1 MGNIFV
7 RRPIFAMVIAIM
19 IVVLGL
25 IAIRSMPIEQYPD
38 ITPPVV
44 EVSAEYLG
52 ADALTIEQSVATPL
66 EESVNG
72 VSDMIYM
79 QSTNSNNGSMSLQV
93 SFAVGTDPDM
103 NTIFTQNRVSSATP
117 MLPQVVI
124 KQGVTTEKT
133 MSSFIQVLS
142 LYSDGRY
149 DENFLGNYAILHI
162 KDRLARI
169 NGVGSVQ
176 VMGGG
181 AYAMRIWVKPD
192 RMDYLGVTVA
202 DIASAIEQQSEV
214 IPGGQ
219 LGAEPNDG
227 SAQFTYT
234 VRMPA
239 QYNTVE
245 QFERIVLRAE
255 PDGSLVYLKDVAD
268 VELGSQ
274 TYDVYSTYQ
283 QQPSS
288 MIMINQSPGSNAV
301 EVGKEVNAAMR
312 ELSQSF
318 PEGMHYHTIVDSTR
332 TILLGIHDIVVT
344 LALAL
349 LLVVLVIYLFLQN
362 IRATIVP
369 IIAIPVSLVGAFMV
383 FPLFGFSINVFSLL
397 GLVLAIGLVVDDA
410 IVVVEAVQVNIEKGM
425 NGKDAT
431 IAAMKTVASPII
443 ATTTV
448 LMAVF
453 LPVGLMPG
461 AAGKLYGQ
469 FAITIAISVA
479 LSGVNALSL
488 SPALCSIL
496 LRPQSGKKT
505 KGFFGWFNRRFGRSV
520 DSYLKTSKIM
530 VRHSARTLIFIA
542 ISVIAVLLLLKTVPT
557 GFLPNEDQGYLMADV
572 QLPEAASL
580 NRTKEAIDRINSI
593 LRRNDN
599 VQSVTSVAGF
609 SILSGNQSPNS
620 GLIFIRLKDWSQR
633 KMTAGQITT
642 RLNEQLYYE
651 INSAQVY
658 TFGPPSIPGLG
669 PGSGF
674 TIMIQD
680 KGGNTPGYLAD
691 YTDRFIAAARQR
703 PEIATISTTFQ
714 ADEPQKAISID
725 NEKVLKAG
733 ISLDEL
739 HSQISSY
746 LGGMYVNNFNRFGRM
761 YQTYIQAEDEYRLNE
776 SKLDMFY
783 LTNDRGESVPLSAF
797 ITVRDTTGPQFTNR
811 FNLYRAAGVTGLP
824 ASEYSTAQ
832 AMKALEE
839 VADEVLPSDMGYAW
853 SNMSYQEAQKSRHGI
868 PIRGRLRL
876 PDPRSAVRKLD
887 ASAQYP
893 AGHSLRSV
901 RGSGVH
907 LSGISV
913 QSGLHQRHFSASIA
927 HHADRTGSQECDSDR
942 RIRARQVRRG
952 DGPATSRA
960 GRSQAACPPRRHDG
974 RSLPDGRASA
984 DTGHGK
990 QCRCPQHHGPRAF
1003 RRHAG
1008 RYGHRAVRL
1017 PGPVRTRR
1025 PHEPIRAETKNEKRK
1040 VMKNPKYLPLLLASA
1055 ALFGCT
1061 VGPRFEPPAV
1071 AIPQRYIGQVSDAA
1085 SDLGWWKLFNDTT
1098 LVRLVSTALRNNR
1111 NIAVA
1116 LSRVEQARLT
1126 LKATK
1131 ASLGPSVGYGLDAQ
1145 YGTESYVGLTTDKP
1159 EQSYMI
1165 KPTISWEVD
1174 LFGKIRRM
1182 SEADRAQM
1190 LATDR
1195 AAQGVMVSLA
1205 AEVAT
1210 TYFDY
1215 LQYEYAEYISRST
1228 LRSRED
1234 TYRLMESSYRAG
1246 TINEMELSQSRAAVA
1261 TAQAAIPRFERARQ
1275 QALHALS
1282 LLLGQNPSDDLIGR
1296 HASLAELD
1304 MPEEIPAG
1312 LPSDLLER
1320 RPDMQEAYYQVMAA
1334 NAEIGVAQAMR
1345 FPSIALTANGGTLS
1359 DDVSRLFGSKSY
1371 LWSVAGNLT
1380 GPVFQFGANKRRV
1393 QIAREKHRESVLN
1406 YEQCYLQALREVED
1420 ALTAVNTYRAQIE
1433 AMKTLVRS
1441 AERADT
1447 VAMQRYRGGLTDYL
1461 DVLDAERTL
1470 FEAQTDY
1477 ADAVGSAMSSYVTLY
1492 KALGGGITMPATEAN

>member
-431 IAAMKTVASPII
+431 ITAMKTVASPII

-461 AAGKLYGQ
+461 ATGKLYGQ

-479 LSGVNALSL
+479 LSGINALSL
-488 SPALCSIL
+488 SLFDPAATSEREKSQRIL
-496 LRPQSGKKT
+496 RLVQPPFRPE
-505 KGFFGWFNRRFGRSV
+505 RR
-520 DSYLKTSKIM
+520 
-530 VRHSARTLIFIA
+530 
-542 ISVIAVLLLLKTVPT
+542 
-557 GFLPNEDQGYLMADV
+557 
-572 QLPEAASL
+572 QLPENQSGNGSTQRPNADFHRDIRHSRAASAE
-580 NRTKEAIDRINSI
+580 NGSHRI
-593 LRRNDN
+593 
-599 VQSVTSVAGF
+599 
-609 SILSGNQSPNS
+609 P
-620 GLIFIRLKDWSQR
+620 
-633 KMTAGQITT
+633 
-642 RLNEQLYYE
+642 
-651 INSAQVY
+651 AQ
-658 TFGPPSIPGLG
+658 
-669 PGSGF
+669 
-674 TIMIQD
+674 
-680 KGGNTPGYLAD
+680 
-691 YTDRFIAAARQR
+691 
-703 PEIATISTTFQ
+703 
-714 ADEPQKAISID
+714 
-725 NEKVLKAG
+725 
-733 ISLDEL
+733 
-739 HSQISSY
+739 
-746 LGGMYVNNFNRFGRM
+746 
-761 YQTYIQAEDEYRLNE
+761 
-776 SKLDMFY
+776 
-783 LTNDRGESVPLSAF
+783 
-797 ITVRDTTGPQFTNR
+797 
-811 FNLYRAAGVTGLP
+811 
-824 ASEYSTAQ
+824 
-832 AMKALEE
+832 
-839 VADEVLPSDMGYAW
+839 
-853 SNMSYQEAQKSRHGI
+853 
-868 PIRGRLRL
+868 
-876 PDPRSAVRKLD
+876 
-887 ASAQYP
+887 
-893 AGHSLRSV
+893 
-901 RGSGVH
+901 RGSG
-907 LSGISV
+907 LSDG
-913 QSGLHQRHFSASIA
+913 G
-927 HHADRTGSQECDSDR
+927 RTAAGSRLAEPDQGSDR
-942 RIRARQVRRG
+942 PDQLHPAPERQRSIGDLRCRIQHSVGQPIAEQRPDFHPTERLEPTQ
-952 DGPATSRA
+952 D
-960 GRSQAACPPRRHDG
+960 
-974 RSLPDGRASA
+974 DGRADHDPA
-984 DTGHGK
+984 
-990 QCRCPQHHGPRAF
+990 QR
-1003 RRHAG
+1003 
-1008 RYGHRAVRL
+1008 
-1017 PGPVRTRR
+1017 
-1025 PHEPIRAETKNEKRK
+1025 
-1040 VMKNPKYLPLLLASA
+1040 A
-1055 ALFGCT
+1055 AL
-1061 VGPRFEPPAV
+1061 
-1071 AIPQRYIGQVSDAA
+1071 
-1085 SDLGWWKLFNDTT
+1085 L
-1098 LVRLVSTALRNNR
+1098 
-1111 NIAVA
+1111 
-1116 LSRVEQARLT
+1116 
-1126 LKATK
+1126 
-1131 ASLGPSVGYGLDAQ
+1131 
-1145 YGTESYVGLTTDKP
+1145 
-1159 EQSYMI
+1159 
-1165 KPTISWEVD
+1165 
-1174 LFGKIRRM
+1174 
-1182 SEADRAQM
+1182 
-1190 LATDR
+1190 
-1195 AAQGVMVSLA
+1195 
-1205 AEVAT
+1205 
-1210 TYFDY
+1210 
-1215 LQYEYAEYISRST
+1215 
-1228 LRSRED
+1228 
-1234 TYRLMESSYRAG
+1234 
-1246 TINEMELSQSRAAVA
+1246 
-1261 TAQAAIPRFERARQ
+1261 
-1275 QALHALS
+1275 
-1282 LLLGQNPSDDLIGR
+1282 
-1296 HASLAELD
+1296 
-1304 MPEEIPAG
+1304 
-1312 LPSDLLER
+1312 
-1320 RPDMQEAYYQVMAA
+1320 
-1334 NAEIGVAQAMR
+1334 
-1345 FPSIALTANGGTLS
+1345 
-1359 DDVSRLFGSKSY
+1359 
-1371 LWSVAGNLT
+1371 
-1380 GPVFQFGANKRRV
+1380 
-1393 QIAREKHRESVLN
+1393 
-1406 YEQCYLQALREVED
+1406 
-1420 ALTAVNTYRAQIE
+1420 
-1433 AMKTLVRS
+1433 
-1441 AERADT
+1441 
-1447 VAMQRYRGGLTDYL
+1447 
-1461 DVLDAERTL
+1461 
-1470 FEAQTDY
+1470 
-1477 ADAVGSAMSSYVTLY
+1477 
-1492 KALGGGITMPATEAN
+1492 